1 MAKKRNL
8 TKKPPA
14 KPPASPPKGAGEAT
28 EPHLGA
34 LYGQIR
40 EILATARD
48 RAWQAVNTVM
58 VEAHWEVG
66 RVIVQDEQAGKER
79 AGYGK
84 RVLEGLARRL
94 QAEFGKGF
102 DQSNL
107 RNMRAF
113 FLIYPIR
120 DALRHELSWTHYR
133 SLLRVDNPDARATRP
148 KPSTP
153 AGPRANWIG
162 RSTRRLEVAA
172 TDDRCPKYCTRNSP
186 APHGETPGRDGG

>member
-1 MAKKRNL
+1 MAKKRPKNGNPPARPPAPPS
-8 TKKPPA
+8 KKPRR
-14 KPPASPPKGAGEAT
+14 EAT
-28 EPHLGA
+28 EPHLDA

-40 EILATARD
+40 EILAAARD
-48 RAWQAVNTVM
+48 RAWQAVNTAM

-66 RVIVQDEQAGKER
+66 RVIVEDEQAGKER
-79 AGYGK
+79 ARYGK

-133 SLLRVDNPDARATRP
+133 LLLRVEGPDARAF
-148 KPSTP
+148 
-153 AGPRANWIG
+153 
-162 RSTRRLEVAA
+162 
-172 TDDRCPKYCTRNSP
+172 
-186 APHGETPGRDGG
+186 